1 MSVQLSEFVLAQALV
16 EVTRTV
22 PGVAGLY
29 GGHFGE
35 IATYGRSGR
44 VPGIRIR
51 TDEGQVM
58 VEVHIIVTYAPNVSL
73 LTLAETVRDQIRQHL
88 TMLTHPNV
96 FQPLGQSE
104 FGIRLHQHLTM
115 LATAKG
121 GVIDVIIDDIAVPVP
136 QHEMRAP

>member
-1 MSVQLSEFVLAQALV
+1 MSAQLSEFALAQALV

-35 IATYGRSGR
+35 IATYGRGGR

-58 VEVHIIVTYAPNVSL
+58 VEVHLIVTYAPNVSL

-88 TMLTHPNV
+88 TML
-96 FQPLGQSE
+96 
-104 FGIRLHQHLTM
+104 
-115 LATAKG
+115 ATAKG
-121 GVIDVIIDDIAVPVP
+121 GAIDVIIDDIAVPVP
-136 QHEMRAP
+136 PHEMRAP